1 MQLRRIV
8 GALSVVVLTL
18 TLAATAQARTITLR
32 EFRLSD
38 SVSEKLRDRHLD
50 RLEAKYGANAWAP
63 LRMELTNADLR
74 LMGLPS
80 KSTLLRQRYRTPTAI
95 LKDGTMR
102 KLAAPRGDGK
112 GPKDGGGS
120 SGGGS
125 GSGAAPPGVAS
136 YAGAGWFGIR
146 PGAFLLL
153 ITEDSIGWCS
163 MAHVYGAPGAYEIST
178 AGHCGK
184 PGDIATVIGVVG
196 NNTPVLI
203 DFGAFK
209 VSHDNDLGD
218 DWALISIRPEYQHL
232 VTPTMAFWGGPRG
245 MYTAQG
251 DLAAVKLTGRDPAI
265 SLTPNPALAQQIVH
279 YGHGVGLGQVVG
291 TPRSGSAIAWRARH
305 FMFFGAI
312 SNGDSGSGANTLT
325 GDAAAD
331 NREAA
336 GIITHLWIDPLM
348 RDGLGIMGGTRATQV
363 RGTLAN
369 GQIVPY
375 PAPAP
380 ALP

>member
-1 MQLRRIV
+1 MNVRGIV
-8 GALSVVVLTL
+8 GALTAMIVVLA
-18 TLAATAQARTITLR
+18 LASTATAKTITLR

-38 SVSEKLRDRHLD
+38 SVTDKLRERQLD
-50 RLEAKYGANAWAP
+50 RLTARYGTNAWAP

-74 LMGLPS
+74 LIGLPS
-80 KSTLLRQRYRTPTAI
+80 KAPLLRHRYRTPTAI

-102 KLAAPRGDGK
+102 KLGS
-112 GPKDGGGS
+112 PKRKPGS
-120 SGGGS
+120 GGGGS
-125 GSGAAPPGVAS
+125 GGGGTGGNTAGSGVAA

-153 ITEDSIGWCS
+153 INDDSIGWCT
-163 MAHVYGAPGAYEIST
+163 MAHVYGSPGAYQIST

-203 DFGAFK
+203 DFGTFQT
-209 VSHDNDLGD
+209 SHDNSLGD
-218 DWALISIRPEYQHL
+218 DWALISIKPEYQNL

-245 MYTAQG
+245 MYTSTGEVAT
-251 DLAAVKLTGRDPAI
+251 LNLTGRNPSV
-265 SLTPNPALAQQIVH
+265 SLNPNPTLVQEIVH
-279 YGHGVGLGQVVG
+279 YGHGAGLGQVAG
-291 TPRSGSAIAWRARH
+291 TPRSGTAITWRPRH

-312 SNGDSGSGANTLT
+312 SPGDSGSGANTLT
-325 GDAAAD
+325 GDAVGD

-336 GIITHLWIDPLM
+336 GILTHLWIDGLM

-363 RGTLAN
+363 SGTLAN

-380 ALP
+380 TLP

>member
-1 MQLRRIV
+1 MKLRRIV
-8 GALSVVVLTL
+8 GGLTAIVVALA
-18 TLAATAQARTITLR
+18 LASTAGAKTITLK

-38 SVSEKLRDRHLD
+38 SVTDKLRDRQLD
-50 RLEAKYGANAWAP
+50 RLTQKYGTNTWAP
-63 LRMELTNADLR
+63 LRMELTNADLK

-80 KSTLLRQRYRTPTAI
+80 KKALLGQRYRTPTAI
-95 LKDGTMR
+95 LKDGSMR
-102 KLAAPRGDGK
+102 KLAAPRKGK
-112 GPKDGGGS
+112 PGGGG

-125 GSGAAPPGVAS
+125 KDNTASNGIAA

-146 PGAFLLL
+146 PGAWLLL
-153 ITEDSIGWCS
+153 LNDNSVGWCT
-163 MAHVYGAPGAYEIST
+163 MAHVYGSPGAYQIST

-184 PGDIATVIGVVG
+184 PGDVATVIGVVG

-203 DFGAFK
+203 DFGTFK
-209 VSHDNDLGD
+209 TSHDNELGD
-218 DWALISIRPEYQHL
+218 DWALISIKPEYQSL

-245 MYTAQG
+245 MYTSTG
-251 DLAAVKLTGRDPAI
+251 ELASLQLTGRNPGVT
-265 SLTPNPALAQQIVH
+265 LTPNPALAQQIVH
-279 YGHGVGLGQVVG
+279 YGHGTGLGQGAG
-291 TPRSGSAIAWRARH
+291 TPRSATAIAWRPKH

-312 SNGDSGSGANTLT
+312 SPGDSGSGSNTLS
-325 GDAAAD
+325 GDAATD

-336 GIITHLWIDPLM
+336 GILTHLWIDLLM
-348 RDGLGIMGGTRATQV
+348 RDGLGIMGGTRATRV
-363 RGTLAN
+363 SGTLAN